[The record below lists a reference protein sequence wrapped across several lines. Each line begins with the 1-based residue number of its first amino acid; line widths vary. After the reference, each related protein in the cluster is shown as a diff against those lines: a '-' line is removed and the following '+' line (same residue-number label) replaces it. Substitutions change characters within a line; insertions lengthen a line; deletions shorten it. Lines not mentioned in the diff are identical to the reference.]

1 MAGIKITN
9 FLGIAPKLSPELL
22 GAQFAQ
28 TAVNLN
34 PYSGDILPYRKS
46 KEAGNTNRGAG
57 VKTIYPLR
65 DPNDAT
71 VNKWLAWLN
80 DVDIAVPTT
89 LDEEEQRIYYTGD
102 GVPKVT
108 DYSLAVTGAGPY
120 PVASYD
126 LGLPLPTT
134 KPSASATAFTEKT
147 TSSVARDG
155 NGIAT
160 YVTSAA
166 HGLEVGSKVNVSQI
180 TYRTGTYTRSGSTV
194 TVTLTSHGYET
205 GVQLFM
211 TFDPWTTAAVTNQNG
226 LVQSGTY
233 TITNTGTNTFTFE
246 DPNNNGTATT
256 ADCFVGLYDFNVVNA
271 EVVTVPDSTT
281 FTVASPG
288 PKTPTV
294 SVTTGK
300 VNLAGVVQSRKYV
313 YTWITPWGEES
324 IPSDPSDAV
333 YVREG
338 QTITV
343 SNLPTAKPSGNN
355 FIRGFKLYRTVVSA
369 SQGTQYFLLKTVYF
383 TNALTFASRTSNVA
397 TVKFQHPHN
406 LLVGSKIKITGT
418 AFGLEL
424 DFVADTY
431 VSGSDTS
438 FNVTDGTVA
447 SVPDKYTITYTS
459 AGSDKANTATSA
471 GTLFWDVTEPG
482 ETTYRYY
489 ESSTF
494 TDDFD
499 VNGLVFILD
508 TLYAD
513 APDANMQGLTMAHNN
528 ILVGFVQ
535 NEVCFSDPGRPWS
548 WPLRYRIVVEHKI
561 VAVAAVGGAIYVLTT
576 EYPYRIYGDTP
587 DKMAATRF
595 DIPMPCTSKRGVVNM
610 GYGVLYPSYGG
621 IALIASDTG
630 TVLATKSIHDRDTWV
645 EACDPSTAIAEFYN
659 NKYFMS
665 HSTGSMLFERDDQI
679 GGVMVTTPIKFN
691 AAYYDARYDKFY
703 YVTADSGELYEW
715 DADGQP
721 LLITEWKSK
730 VFINKEHTN
739 LGAAR
744 VVADFSTDQTEV
756 DAVNAFNAAVVAHN
770 TEMWSLSA
778 ELGTLNG
785 QISYTDPV
793 TSAYTIV
800 DNSIGGSLVNGDVR
814 TQYSL
819 ELIGAYS
826 VNFRLWANK
835 TLVMDAVVTS
845 SDIFRL
851 PTGYKSDT
859 FEVAV
864 SGSARIRAIHLADTP
879 QGLVN
884 V

>member
-9 FLGIAPKLSPELL
+9 FLGIAPKVSPELL

-34 PYSGDILPYRKS
+34 PYSGDLIPYRVS
-46 KEAGNTNRGAG
+46 KEADNTNRGAG
-57 VKTIYPLR
+57 VKTIYPMR

-71 VNKWLAWLN
+71 INKWLSWLN

-147 TSSVARDG
+147 TASVARDG
-155 NGIAT
+155 NGVAT
-160 YVTSAA
+160 IVTSAA
-166 HGLEVGSKVNVSQI
+166 HGLEVGSKVNISQI
-180 TYRTGTYTRSGSTV
+180 SYRVGTYSRPSTSNVV
-194 TVTLTSHGYET
+194 TITFTAHGYET
-205 GVQLFM
+205 GALIYLVFEPF
-211 TFDPWTTAAVTNQNG
+211 TSGGVKEEPTTN
-226 LVQSGTY
+226 TY
-233 TITNTGTNTFTFE
+233 AITNTGANTFTIL
-246 DPNNNGTATT
+246 DTQRSNLASSG
-256 ADCFVGLYDFNVVNA
+256 DVQIGLYDFNAVNA
-271 EVVTVPDSTT
+271 EIVTVPSDTS
-281 FTVASPG
+281 FTIASSG
-288 PKTPTV
+288 PKTSTIT
-294 SVTTGK
+294 VTTGK

-343 SNLPTAKPSGNN
+343 SGLPTAKPSGNN
-355 FIRGFKLYRTVVSA
+355 FVRGFRLYRTVVSS
-369 SQGTQYFLLKTVYF
+369 SQGTQYFLLKTIYF
-383 TNALTFASRTSNVA
+383 SNPLTFAARATNLA

-406 LLVGSKIKITGT
+406 LAVGSKIKITST
-418 AFGLEL
+418 AFGG
-424 DFVADTY
+424 TP
-431 VSGSDTS
+431 DTS

-459 AGSDKANTATSA
+459 AGTDKATTATSA
-471 GTLFWDVTEPG
+471 GTLFWDITEPG
-482 ETTYRYY
+482 KTTYRYY

-494 TDDFD
+494 TDDFK
-499 VNGLVFILD
+499 VNGLVFTLD
-508 TLYAD
+508 SLYAD

-561 VAVAAVGGAIYVLTT
+561 VAVSAVGGSIYVLTT
-576 EYPYRIYGDTP
+576 DYPYRIYGDTP
-587 DKMAATRF
+587 DVMAATRF
-595 DIPMPCTSKRGVVNM
+595 DVPMPCTSKRGVVNM

-630 TVLATKSIHDRDTWV
+630 AVLATKSIHDRDTWV
-645 EACDPSTAIAEFYN
+645 EACDPSTIVAEFYN

-703 YVTADSGELYEW
+703 YVTADSGEIFEW

-721 LLITEWKSK
+721 LLTTEWKSK
-730 VFINKEHTN
+730 VFINKEYTN
-739 LGAAR
+739 IGAAR
-744 VVADFSTDQTEV
+744 VVADFSTDQTEIN
-756 DAVNAFNAAVVAHN
+756 AINAFNAAVVAHN

-778 ELGTLNG
+778 DLGTLNA

-793 TSAYTIV
+793 TTAYTIV

-819 ELIGAYS
+819 EAIGSYE

-835 TLVMDAVVTS
+835 TLVADVVV
-845 SDIFRL
+845 SDSEVFRL

>member
-9 FLGIAPKLSPELL
+9 FLGIAPKLSPELI

-28 TAVNLN
+28 IAVNLN
-34 PYSGDILPYRKS
+34 PYSGDLIPYRVS
-46 KEAGNTNRGAG
+46 KETVNTNRGAG
-57 VKTIYPLR
+57 VKTIYPMR

-71 VNKWLAWLN
+71 VNKWLSWTS

-108 DYSLAVTGAGPY
+108 DYSLAVSGAGPY
-120 PVASYD
+120 PVSAGNYD

-134 KPSASATAFTEKT
+134 IPSASATAFSEKT
-147 TSSVARDG
+147 TSTVARDG
-155 NGIAT
+155 AGIAT
-160 YVTSAA
+160 VVTSVA
-166 HGLEVGSKVNVSQI
+166 HGLEVGSRVNISQLS
-180 TYRTGTYTRSGSTV
+180 YRTATYARANTGVV
-194 TVTLTSHGYET
+194 TVTLASHGYET
-205 GVQLFM
+205 GAQLFM
-211 TFDPWTTAAVTNQNG
+211 SFDGTGASNPPTAA
-226 LVQSGTY
+226 GTY
-233 TITNTGTNTFTFE
+233 PITVTGTGTFTFT
-246 DPNNNGTATT
+246 DTANNTTIAAGTN
-256 ADCFVGLYDFNVVNA
+256 CEIGLYDFNVVNA
-271 EVVTVPDSTT
+271 EIVTVPGSTT
-281 FTVASPG
+281 FTVASAG
-288 PKTPTV
+288 PKTSTITA
-294 SVTTGK
+294 TTGK
-300 VNLAGVVQSRKYV
+300 VNLAGTVQSRKYV

-324 IPSDPSDAV
+324 IPSEPSAAV

-338 QTITV
+338 QTVTV

-355 FIRGFKLYRTVVSA
+355 FVRGFKLYRTVVSS
-369 SQGTQYFLLKTVYF
+369 SQGTQYFLLKTIYF
-383 TNALTFASRTSNVA
+383 SNPLTFAARAANLA

-406 LLVGSKIKITGT
+406 LVVGSKIKITST
-418 AFGLEL
+418 AFGG
-424 DFVADTY
+424 TP
-431 VSGSDTS
+431 DTS
-438 FNVTDGTVA
+438 FDVTDGTVA
-447 SVPDKYTITYTS
+447 SAPDKYTITYTS
-459 AGSDKANTATSA
+459 AGSNKANTATSA

-482 ETTYRYY
+482 KTTYRYY

-494 TDDFD
+494 TDDFK
-499 VNGLVFILD
+499 VGGLVFILD
-508 TLYAD
+508 SLYAD

-561 VAVAAVGGAIYVLTT
+561 VAVAAVGGAIYILTT
-576 EYPYRIYGDTP
+576 DYPYRIYGDTP

-595 DIPMPCTSKRGVVNM
+595 DVPMPCTSKRGVVNM

-621 IALIASDTG
+621 IALIGSDTG
-630 TVLATKSIHDRDTWV
+630 AVLATKSIHDRDTWT
-645 EACDPSTAIAEFYN
+645 EACDPSTIVAEFYN

-703 YVTADSGELYEW
+703 YVTADSGEIYEW

-721 LLITEWKSK
+721 LLATEWKSK
-730 VFINKEHTN
+730 VFINKEYTN
-739 LGAAR
+739 IGAAR
-744 VVADFSTDQTEV
+744 VVADFSTDQTEIN
-756 DAVNAFNAAVVAHN
+756 AINAFNAAVVVHN

-778 ELGTLNG
+778 DLGTLNG
-785 QISYTDPV
+785 QLSYTDPV

-800 DNSIGGSLVNGDVR
+800 DNSIGLSLVNGDVR

-819 ELIGAYS
+819 EAIGAYF

-835 TLVMDAVVTS
+835 VIVADVVI
-845 SDIFRL
+845 SDSEVFRL

>member
-34 PYSGDILPYRKS
+34 PYSGDLIPYRVP
-46 KEAGNTNRGAG
+46 KEVGNTNRGAG
-57 VKTIYPLR
+57 VQTIYPLR

-71 VNKWLAWLN
+71 VNKWLSWTS

-108 DYSLAVTGAGPY
+108 DYSLAVVGAGPY
-120 PVASYD
+120 PVAGGSYD

-147 TSSVARDG
+147 TSTVARDG
-155 NGIAT
+155 NGVAT
-160 YVTSAA
+160 IETSAA
-166 HGLEVGSKVNVSQI
+166 HGLEVGSKVNISQL
-180 TYRTGTYTRSGSTV
+180 TYRTGTYARIQSTV
-194 TVTLTSHGYET
+194 TVTLTGHGYET
-205 GVQLFM
+205 GAQLFM
-211 TFDPWTTAAVTNQNG
+211 TFEPWRDTAVTNQNG
-226 LVQSGTY
+226 LVQSSTY
-233 TITNTGTNTFTFE
+233 AITSTGTNTFTFE
-246 DPNNNGTATT
+246 DPNNNGATT
-256 ADCFVGLYDFNVVNA
+256 GTPDVYVGLYDFNAVNA
-271 EVVTVPDSTT
+271 EVVTIPSATS
-281 FTVASPG
+281 FTIASAG
-288 PKTPTV
+288 PKTSTIT
-294 SVTTGK
+294 VTTGK

-313 YTWITPWGEES
+313 YTWLTPWGEES
-324 IPSDPSDAV
+324 IPSEPSDAV

-343 SNLPTAKPSGNN
+343 SGLPTAKPSGNN
-355 FIRGFKLYRTVVSA
+355 FVRGFRLYRTVVSA
-369 SQGTQYFLLKTVYF
+369 SAGTQYFLLKTIYF
-383 TNALTFASRTSNVA
+383 SNPLTFAARAANLA

-406 LLVGSKIKITGT
+406 LAIGNRIKITGT
-418 AFGLEL
+418 AFGG
-424 DFVADTY
+424 TP
-431 VSGSDTS
+431 DTS

-447 SVPDKYTITYTS
+447 SVVDKYTITYTS
-459 AGSDKANTATSA
+459 AGSNKANTATSA

-494 TDDFD
+494 TDDFN
-499 VNGLVFILD
+499 VNGLVFTLD

-513 APDANMQGLTMAHNN
+513 APDANMQGLVMAHNN

-576 EYPYRIYGDTP
+576 DYPYRIYGDTP
-587 DKMAATRF
+587 DVMTATRF
-595 DIPMPCTSKRGVVNM
+595 DVPMPCTSKRGVVNM

-645 EACDPSTAIAEFYN
+645 EACDPSTIVAEFYN

-665 HSTGSMLFERDDQI
+665 HATGSMVFERDDQI
-679 GGVMVTTPIKFN
+679 GGVMVTIPTKFN
-691 AAYYDARYDKFY
+691 AAYYDARYNKFY

-721 LLITEWKSK
+721 LLATEWKSK
-730 VFINKEHTN
+730 VFVNKEYTN

-744 VVADFSTDQTEV
+744 VVADFSADQAAL
-756 DAVNAFNAAVVAHN
+756 DAVIAFNAVVVVHN

-778 ELGTLNG
+778 QLGTLNG

-793 TSAYTIV
+793 TSVYTVV
-800 DNSIGGSLVNGDVR
+800 DNSIGESLVNGDVR
-814 TQYSL
+814 TQYTL
-819 ELIGAYS
+819 EAVGSYFL
-826 VNFRLWANK
+826 NFKLWANK
-835 TLVMDAVVTS
+835 TLVADVVL
-845 SDIFRL
+845 SDSGIFRL

>member
-9 FLGIAPKLSPELL
+9 FLGIAPKVSPELL

-28 TAVNLN
+28 IAVNLN
-34 PYSGDILPYRKS
+34 PYSGDLIPYRVP
-46 KEAGNTNRGAG
+46 KEAGNTDRGAG

-71 VNKWLAWLN
+71 VNKWLSWTS

-108 DYSLAVTGAGPY
+108 DYNLAVVGAGPY
-120 PVASYD
+120 PVAGGSYD

-147 TSSVARDG
+147 TSTVARDG
-155 NGIAT
+155 NGVAT
-160 YVTSAA
+160 VVTSGA
-166 HGLEVGSKVNVSQI
+166 HGLDVGSRVNISQL
-180 TYRTGTYTRSGSTV
+180 TYRTGTYSRTNSTV
-194 TVTLTSHGYET
+194 TVNLTAHGYET
-205 GVQLFM
+205 GAQLFM
-211 TFDPWTTAAVTNQNG
+211 SFEPFKTSLGTSGSLDG
-226 LVQSGTY
+226 LVQSNTY
-233 TITNTGTNTFTFE
+233 PITVTGVNTFTFE
-246 DPNNNGTATT
+246 DPLNNSTAAT
-256 ADCFVGLYDFNVVNA
+256 ASADVYVGLYDFNVVNA

-288 PKTPTV
+288 PKTSTI

-324 IPSDPSDAV
+324 IPSNPSDAV

-338 QTITV
+338 QTVTV

-406 LLVGSKIKITGT
+406 LAVGNRIKITGT
-418 AFGLEL
+418 AFGG
-424 DFVADTY
+424 TP
-431 VSGSDTS
+431 DTS
-438 FNVTDGTVA
+438 FNITDGTVA
-447 SVPDKYTITYTS
+447 SVVDKYTITYAS
-459 AGSDKANTATSA
+459 SGSNKANTATSA

-482 ETTYRYY
+482 KTTYRYY

-494 TDDFD
+494 TDDFK
-499 VNGLVFILD
+499 VNGLVFTLD
-508 TLYAD
+508 SLYAD
-513 APDANMQGLTMAHNN
+513 PPDANMQGLTMAHNN
-528 ILVGFVQ
+528 IMVGFVQ

-561 VAVAAVGGAIYVLTT
+561 IAVAPVGGAIYVLTT

-587 DKMAATRF
+587 DNMAATRF

-610 GYGVLYPSYGG
+610 GYGVLYPTYGG
-621 IALIASDTG
+621 IALIGPDVG
-630 TVLATKSIHDRDTWV
+630 VVLATKAIHDYDTWV
-645 EACDPSTAIAEFYN
+645 EACDPSTAVAEFYN

-715 DADGQP
+715 DATGQP
-721 LLITEWKSK
+721 LLSTEWKSK
-730 VFINKEHTN
+730 VFVNKDYTN

-744 VVADFSTDQTEV
+744 VVADFSTDQAAL
-756 DAVNAFNAAVVAHN
+756 DAINAFNAAVVAHN

-778 ELGTLNG
+778 QLGPLNG
-785 QISYTDPV
+785 QLSYTDPV

-814 TQYSL
+814 TQYTRAAVGSY
-819 ELIGAYS
+819 E

-835 TLVMDAVVTS
+835 TLVADVVI
-845 SDIFRL
+845 SDSEIFRL

>member
-9 FLGIAPKLSPELL
+9 FLGIAPKLSPELI

-28 TAVNLN
+28 IAVNLN
-34 PYSGDILPYRKS
+34 PYSGDLIPYRVS
-46 KEAGNTNRGAG
+46 KETVNTNRGAG
-57 VKTIYPLR
+57 VKTIYPMR

-71 VNKWLAWLN
+71 VNKWLSWTS

-108 DYSLAVTGAGPY
+108 DYSLAVSGAGPY
-120 PVASYD
+120 PVSAGNYD

-134 KPSASATAFTEKT
+134 IPSASATAFSEKT
-147 TSSVARDG
+147 TSTVARDG
-155 NGIAT
+155 AGIAT
-160 YVTSAA
+160 VVTSVA
-166 HGLEVGSKVNVSQI
+166 HGLEVGSRVNISQLS
-180 TYRTGTYTRSGSTV
+180 YRTATYARANTGVV
-194 TVTLTSHGYET
+194 TVTLASHGYET
-205 GVQLFM
+205 GAQLFM
-211 TFDPWTTAAVTNQNG
+211 SFDGTGASNPPTAA
-226 LVQSGTY
+226 GTY
-233 TITNTGTNTFTFE
+233 PITVATSSTFTFT
-246 DPNNNGTATT
+246 DTANHSTIAAGTN
-256 ADCFVGLYDFNVVNA
+256 CEIGLYDFNVVNA
-271 EVVTVPDSTT
+271 EIVTVPDSTT
-281 FTVASPG
+281 FTVASAG
-288 PKTPTV
+288 PKTSTITA
-294 SVTTGK
+294 TTGK
-300 VNLAGVVQSRKYV
+300 VNLAGTVQSRKYV

-324 IPSDPSDAV
+324 IPSEPSAAV

-338 QTITV
+338 QTVTV

-355 FIRGFKLYRTVVSA
+355 FVRGFKLYRTVVSS

-383 TNALTFASRTSNVA
+383 SNPLTFAARAANLA

-406 LLVGSKIKITGT
+406 LVVGSKIKITST
-418 AFGLEL
+418 AFGG
-424 DFVADTY
+424 TP
-431 VSGSDTS
+431 DTS

-447 SVPDKYTITYTS
+447 SAPDKYTITYTS

-482 ETTYRYY
+482 KTTYRYY

-494 TDDFD
+494 TDDFK
-499 VNGLVFILD
+499 VGGLVFILD
-508 TLYAD
+508 SLYAD

-535 NEVCFSDPGRPWS
+535 NEVCFSEPGRPWS

-561 VAVAAVGGAIYVLTT
+561 VAVAAVGGAIYILTT
-576 EYPYRIYGDTP
+576 DYPYRIYGDTP
-587 DKMAATRF
+587 DVMAATRF
-595 DIPMPCTSKRGVVNM
+595 DVPMPCTSKRGVVNM
-610 GYGVLYPSYGG
+610 GYGVLYPTYGG
-621 IALIASDTG
+621 IALIGSDTG
-630 TVLATKSIHDRDTWV
+630 AVLATKSIHDRDTWT
-645 EACDPSTAIAEFYN
+645 EACDPSTAVAEFYN

-703 YVTADSGELYEW
+703 YVTADSGEIYEW

-721 LLITEWKSK
+721 LLATEWKSK
-730 VFINKEHTN
+730 VFINKEYTN
-739 LGAAR
+739 IGAAR
-744 VVADFSTDQTEV
+744 VVADFSTDQ
-756 DAVNAFNAAVVAHN
+756 DALDAINTFNAAVVVHN

-778 ELGTLNG
+778 DLGTLNG
-785 QISYTDPV
+785 QLSYTDPV

-800 DNSIGGSLVNGDVR
+800 DNSIGLSLINGDVR

-819 ELIGAYS
+819 EAIGAYF

-835 TLVMDAVVTS
+835 VIVADVVI
-845 SDIFRL
+845 SDSEVFRL

>member
-9 FLGIAPKLSPELL
+9 FLGIAPKISPELL
-22 GAQFAQ
+22 GPQFAQ

-34 PYSGDILPYRKS
+34 PYSGDLIPYRAP
-46 KEAGNTNRGAG
+46 KEVGNTNRGAG
-57 VKTIYPLR
+57 VQTIYPMR
-65 DPNDAT
+65 DPDDAT
-71 VNKWLAWLN
+71 INKWLSWLS

-102 GVPKVT
+102 GAPKVT
-108 DYSLAVTGAGPY
+108 DYELAVSGAGPY
-120 PVASYD
+120 PVAAYD

-160 YVTSAA
+160 IVTSAA
-166 HGLEVGSKVNVSQI
+166 HGLEVGSKVNISQLSYRSA
-180 TYRTGTYTRSGSTV
+180 TYARAATGVV
-194 TVTLTSHGYET
+194 TVTLSNHGYET
-205 GVQLFM
+205 GAQLFM
-211 TFDPWTTAAVTNQNG
+211 SFDGTGTSNPPTAA
-226 LVQSGTY
+226 GTY
-233 TITNTGTNTFTFE
+233 PITVTGANTFTFT
-246 DPNNNGTATT
+246 DTLNSTTIAAGTA
-256 ADCFVGLYDFNVVNA
+256 CEIGLYDFNAINA
-271 EVVTVPDSTT
+271 EVVTVVDSTT
-281 FTVASPG
+281 FTIASSG

-324 IPSDPSDAV
+324 IPSEPSDAV

-338 QTITV
+338 QTVTV
-343 SNLPTAKPSGNN
+343 SGLPTAKPSGNN
-355 FIRGFKLYRTVVSA
+355 FIRGFRLYRTVVSSA
-369 SQGTQYFLLKTVYF
+369 QGTQYFLLKTVFF
-383 TNALTFASRTSNVA
+383 TNPLASAARTSNVA
-397 TVKFQHPHN
+397 TVRFQYPHN

-418 AFGLEL
+418 AFG
-424 DFVADTY
+424 
-431 VSGSDTS
+431 GSPDTS
-438 FNVTDGTVA
+438 FDVTDGTVA
-447 SVPDKYTITYTS
+447 SVPDKYTITYAST
-459 AGSDKANTATSA
+459 GSNKADTATSA
-471 GTLFWDVTEPG
+471 GTLFWDITEPG

-494 TDDFD
+494 TDDFN
-499 VNGLVFILD
+499 VNGLIFALD

-513 APDANMQGLTMAHNN
+513 APDENMQGLIMAHNN

-561 VAVAAVGGAIYVLTT
+561 VAVAAVGGAIFVLTT
-576 EYPYRIYGDTP
+576 EYPYRIYGDNPAQMT
-587 DKMAATRF
+587 ATRF
-595 DIPMPCTSKRGVVNM
+595 DVPMPCTSKRGVVNM
-610 GYGVLYPSYGG
+610 GYGVLYPTYGG
-621 IALIASDTG
+621 IALIGPDVGVT
-630 TVLATKSIHDRDTWV
+630 LATKAIHDRDTWV
-645 EACDPSTAIAEFYN
+645 DTCDPSTAVAEFYN

-665 HSTGSMLFERDDQI
+665 HSTGSMMFERDDQI
-679 GGVMVTTPIKFN
+679 GGVMVTIPTKFN
-691 AAYYDARYDKFY
+691 AAFYDARFDKFY
-703 YVTADSGELYEW
+703 YVTADGGELYEW
-715 DADGQP
+715 DADDQP
-721 LLITEWKSK
+721 LLTTEWKSK
-730 VFINKEHTN
+730 VFVNKEYTN

-744 VVADFSTDQTEV
+744 VIADFDTDQSAL
-756 DAVNAFNAAVVAHN
+756 DAVEAFNAAVVAHN
-770 TEMWSLSA
+770 TEVWSLTDQ
-778 ELGTLNG
+778 LGPING
-785 QISYTDPV
+785 QLSYTDPV

-800 DNSIGGSLVNGDVR
+800 DNSIGGSMVNGDVL
-814 TQYSL
+814 TQYTL
-819 ELIGAYS
+819 EPVGSYF

-835 TLVMDAVVTS
+835 LLVADLVI
-845 SDIFRL
+845 SDSNIFRL
-851 PTGYKSDT
+851 PPGYKSDT

>member
-9 FLGIAPKLSPELL
+9 FLGIAPKLSPELI

-34 PYSGDILPYRKS
+34 PYSGDLIPYRTS
-46 KEAGNTNRGAG
+46 KEVDNTNRGAG
-57 VKTIYPLR
+57 VQTIYPMR

-71 VNKWLAWLN
+71 VNKWLSWTS

-108 DYSLAVTGAGPY
+108 DYSLAVSGAGPY
-120 PVASYD
+120 PVSAGSYD

-134 KPSASATAFTEKT
+134 KPSASATAFSEKT
-147 TSSVARDG
+147 TSTVARDG
-155 NGIAT
+155 AGIAT
-160 YVTSAA
+160 VVTSVA
-166 HGLEVGSKVNVSQI
+166 HGLEVGSRVNISQLS
-180 TYRTGTYTRSGSTV
+180 YRTATYARAATGVV
-194 TVTLTSHGYET
+194 TVTLTSHGYES
-205 GVQLFM
+205 GAQLFM
-211 TFDPWTTAAVTNQNG
+211 SFDGTGTANPPTAA
-226 LVQSGTY
+226 GTY
-233 TITNTGTNTFTFE
+233 PITVTGTGTFTFT
-246 DPNNNGTATT
+246 DTVNATT
-256 ADCFVGLYDFNVVNA
+256 IAAGTNCEIGLYDFNVVNA
-271 EVVTVPDSTT
+271 EIVTVPDSTT
-281 FTVASPG
+281 FTVASAG
-288 PKTPTV
+288 PKTSTITA
-294 SVTTGK
+294 TTGK
-300 VNLAGVVQSRKYV
+300 VNLAGTVQSRKYV

-324 IPSDPSDAV
+324 IPSEPSDAV

-338 QTITV
+338 QTVTV
-343 SNLPTAKPSGNN
+343 SGLPTAKPSGNN
-355 FIRGFKLYRTVVSA
+355 FVRGFKLYRTVVSA

-383 TNALTFASRTSNVA
+383 SNPLTFAARTSNVVTA
-397 TVKFQHPHN
+397 KFQFPHN
-406 LLVGSKIKITGT
+406 LVVGSKIKITGT
-418 AFGLEL
+418 AFGG
-424 DFVADTY
+424 TP
-431 VSGSDTS
+431 DTS
-438 FNVTDGTVA
+438 FDVTDGTVA
-447 SVPDKYTITYTS
+447 SAPDKYTITYND

-482 ETTYRYY
+482 KTTYRYY

-494 TDDFD
+494 TDDFK
-499 VNGLVFILD
+499 VSGLVFILD
-508 TLYAD
+508 SLYAD
-513 APDANMQGLTMAHNN
+513 APDGNMQGLIIANNN
-528 ILVGFVQ
+528 IMVGFVQ

-561 VAVAAVGGAIYVLTT
+561 VAVAAVGGAIFVLTT
-576 EYPYRIYGDTP
+576 EYPYRLYGDNPAQMT
-587 DKMAATRF
+587 ATRF

-610 GYGVLYPSYGG
+610 GYGVLYPTYGG
-621 IALIASDTG
+621 IALIGSDTG
-630 TVLATKSIHDRDTWV
+630 VVLATKSIHDRDTWA
-645 EACDPSTAIAEFYN
+645 EACDPSTAVAEFFN

-679 GGVMVTTPIKFN
+679 GGVMVTTPTKFN

-703 YVTADSGELYEW
+703 YVTADSGEIYEW
-715 DADGQP
+715 DAVGQP
-721 LLITEWKSK
+721 LLTTEWKSK
-730 VFINKEHTN
+730 VFINKEYTN
-739 LGAAR
+739 IGAAR
-744 VVADFSTDQTEV
+744 VVADFNTDQ
-756 DAVNAFNAAVVAHN
+756 DAIDAIDEFNADVVTHN

-778 ELGTLNG
+778 DLGTLNG
-785 QISYTDPV
+785 QVSYTDPV
-793 TSAYTIV
+793 TTAYTIV
-800 DNSIGGSLVNGDVR
+800 DNSIGLSLVNGDVR

-819 ELIGAYS
+819 EAIGAYF

-835 TLVMDAVVTS
+835 VLVADVVI
-845 SDIFRL
+845 SDSEVFRL

>member
-9 FLGIAPKLSPELL
+9 FLGIAPKVSPELL

-34 PYSGDILPYRKS
+34 PYSGDLLPYRVP
-46 KEAGNTNRGAG
+46 KEAGNTNRGTG

-65 DPNDAT
+65 DPSDAT
-71 VNKWLAWLN
+71 VNKWLSWTS

-108 DYSLAVTGAGPY
+108 DYSLAITGAGPY

-134 KPSASATAFTEKT
+134 KPSASATTFSEKT
-147 TSSVARDG
+147 TSTVARDG
-155 NGIAT
+155 AGIAT
-160 YVTSAA
+160 VVTSAA
-166 HGLEVGSKVNVSQI
+166 HGLDVGSRVNVSQLS
-180 TYRTGTYTRSGSTV
+180 YRTATYARANTGVV

-205 GVQLFM
+205 GAQLFM
-211 TFDPWTTAAVTNQNG
+211 SFDGTGASNPPTAA
-226 LVQSGTY
+226 GTY
-233 TITNTGTNTFTFE
+233 PITVTGTGTFTFT
-246 DPNNNGTATT
+246 DTSNNTTIAAGTN
-256 ADCFVGLYDFNVVNA
+256 CEIGLYDFNVVNA
-271 EVVTVPDSTT
+271 EVVTVPNSTT
-281 FTVASPG
+281 FTVTSAG
-288 PKTPTV
+288 PKTSTITA
-294 SVTTGK
+294 TTGK
-300 VNLAGVVQSRKYV
+300 INLAGVVQSRKYV

-324 IPSDPSDAV
+324 IPSDPSDTV

-343 SNLPTAKPSGNN
+343 SGLPTAKPSGNN
-355 FIRGFKLYRTVVSA
+355 FVRGIKLYRTVVSQ
-369 SQGTQYFLLKTVYF
+369 SQGTQYFLLKTIYF
-383 TNALTFASRTSNVA
+383 SNPLTFAARSANLA
-397 TVKFQHPHN
+397 EVKFQHPHN
-406 LLVGSKIKITGT
+406 LVVGSKIKITST
-418 AFGLEL
+418 AFGG
-424 DFVADTY
+424 AP
-431 VSGSDTS
+431 DTS
-438 FNVTDGTVA
+438 FNVTDGTVLTA
-447 SVPDKYTITYTS
+447 PDKYTITYTS
-459 AGSDKANTATSA
+459 AGSDKASTATSA
-471 GTLFWDVTEPG
+471 GTLFWDITEPG
-482 ETTYRYY
+482 KTAYVYY

-494 TDDFD
+494 TDNFS
-499 VNGLVFILD
+499 VNGLVFTLD
-508 TLYAD
+508 SLYAD

-587 DKMAATRF
+587 DNMAATRF
-595 DIPMPCTSKRGVVNM
+595 DVPMPCTSKRGVVNM
-610 GYGVLYPSYGG
+610 GYGVFYPSYSG

-630 TVLATKSIHDRDTWV
+630 TAIATKAVHDRDTWV
-645 EACDPSTAIAEFYN
+645 ETCDPSTAVAEFYN

-665 HSTGSMLFERDDQI
+665 HSTGSMMFERDDQI
-679 GGVMVTTPIKFN
+679 GGVMITIPTKFN

-703 YVTADSGELYEW
+703 YMTADSGELYEW

-721 LLITEWKSK
+721 FLTTEWKSK
-730 VFINKEHTN
+730 VFVNKEYTN
-739 LGAAR
+739 IGAAR
-744 VVADFSTDQTEV
+744 VVADFSTDQDTLNTI
-756 DAVNAFNAAVVAHN
+756 NAFNAAVVAHN

-778 ELGTLNG
+778 DLGTLNG

-800 DNSIGGSLVNGDVR
+800 DNTIGESLVNGDVR

-819 ELIGAYS
+819 EAIGAYF

-835 TLVMDAVVTS
+835 TLIADVVI
-845 SDIFRL
+845 SDSEIFRL

-884 V
+884 I

>member
-9 FLGIAPKLSPELL
+9 FLGIAPKLSPELI

-28 TAVNLN
+28 IAVNLN
-34 PYSGDILPYRKS
+34 PYSGDLIPYRVS
-46 KEAGNTNRGAG
+46 KETVNTNRGAG
-57 VKTIYPLR
+57 VKTIYPMR

-71 VNKWLAWLN
+71 VNKWLSWTS

-108 DYSLAVTGAGPY
+108 DYSLAVSGAGPY
-120 PVASYD
+120 PVSAGNYD

-134 KPSASATAFTEKT
+134 IPSASATAFSEKT
-147 TSSVARDG
+147 TSTVARDG
-155 NGIAT
+155 AGIAT
-160 YVTSAA
+160 VVTSVA
-166 HGLEVGSKVNVSQI
+166 HGLEVGSRVNISQLS
-180 TYRTGTYTRSGSTV
+180 YRTATYARANTGVV
-194 TVTLTSHGYET
+194 TVTLASHGYET
-205 GVQLFM
+205 GAQLFM
-211 TFDPWTTAAVTNQNG
+211 SFDGTGASNPPTAA
-226 LVQSGTY
+226 GTY
-233 TITNTGTNTFTFE
+233 PITVATSSTFTFT
-246 DPNNNGTATT
+246 DTANHSTIAAGTN
-256 ADCFVGLYDFNVVNA
+256 CEIGLYDFNVVNA
-271 EVVTVPDSTT
+271 EIVTVPDSTT
-281 FTVASPG
+281 FTVASAG
-288 PKTPTV
+288 PKTSTITA
-294 SVTTGK
+294 TTGK
-300 VNLAGVVQSRKYV
+300 VNLAGTVQSRKYV

-324 IPSDPSDAV
+324 IPSEPSAAV

-338 QTITV
+338 QTVTV
-343 SNLPTAKPSGNN
+343 SGLPTAKPSGNN
-355 FIRGFKLYRTVVSA
+355 FVRGFKLYRTVVSS

-383 TNALTFASRTSNVA
+383 SNPLTFAARAANLA

-406 LLVGSKIKITGT
+406 LVVGSKIKITGT
-418 AFGLEL
+418 AFGGTP
-424 DFVADTY
+424 DA
-431 VSGSDTS
+431 S

-447 SVPDKYTITYTS
+447 SAPDKYTITYTS

-482 ETTYRYY
+482 KTTYRYY

-494 TDDFD
+494 TDDFK
-499 VNGLVFILD
+499 VGGLVFILD
-508 TLYAD
+508 SLYAD

-535 NEVCFSDPGRPWS
+535 NEVCFSEPGRPWS

-561 VAVAAVGGAIYVLTT
+561 VAVAAVGGAIYILTT
-576 EYPYRIYGDTP
+576 DYPYRIYGDTP

-595 DIPMPCTSKRGVVNM
+595 DVPMPCTSKRGVVNM

-621 IALIASDTG
+621 IALIGSDTG
-630 TVLATKSIHDRDTWV
+630 AVLATKSIHDRDTWT
-645 EACDPSTAIAEFYN
+645 EACDPSTIVAEFYN

-703 YVTADSGELYEW
+703 YVTADSGEIYEW

-721 LLITEWKSK
+721 LLATEWKSK
-730 VFINKEHTN
+730 VFINKEYTN
-739 LGAAR
+739 IGAAR
-744 VVADFSTDQTEV
+744 VVADFSTDQ
-756 DAVNAFNAAVVAHN
+756 DALDAINTFNAAVVVHN

-778 ELGTLNG
+778 DLGTLNG
-785 QISYTDPV
+785 QLSYTDPV

-800 DNSIGGSLVNGDVR
+800 DNSIGLSLINGDVR

-819 ELIGAYS
+819 EAIGAYF

-835 TLVMDAVVTS
+835 VIVADVVI
-845 SDIFRL
+845 SDSEIFRL

>member
-9 FLGIAPKLSPELL
+9 FLGIAPKISPELL

-34 PYSGDILPYRKS
+34 PYSGDLIPYRVP

-71 VNKWLAWLN
+71 VNKWLSWTS

-120 PVASYD
+120 PVASYN

-147 TSSVARDG
+147 TASVARDN
-155 NGIAT
+155 NGVAT
-160 YVTSAA
+160 IVTSAA
-166 HGLEVGSKVNVSQI
+166 HALEVGSKVNISQL
-180 TYRTGTYTRSGSTV
+180 TYRTGTYTRTNSTV

-205 GVQLFM
+205 GAQLFM
-211 TFDPWTTAAVTNQNG
+211 SFEPWRLSSDTPGANFNG
-226 LVQSGTY
+226 LVQSNTY
-233 TITNTGTNTFTFE
+233 PITSTGVNTFTFE
-246 DPNNNGTATT
+246 DPVNVGSASS
-256 ADCFVGLYDFNVVNA
+256 AAVYVGLYDFNVVNA
-271 EVVTVPDSTT
+271 EVVTVPNSTT
-281 FTVASPG
+281 FTVASAG
-288 PKTPTV
+288 PKTPTIT
-294 SVTTGK
+294 VTTGK
-300 VNLAGVVQSRKYV
+300 VSLAGVVQSRKYV

-324 IPSDPSDAV
+324 IPSEPSDAV

-343 SNLPTAKPSGNN
+343 SGLPTAKPSGNN
-355 FIRGFKLYRTVVSA
+355 FIRGFRLYRTVVSS

-383 TNALTFASRTSNVA
+383 SNPLTFAARASNVA
-397 TVKFQHPHN
+397 TVKFLYPHN
-406 LLVGSKIKITGT
+406 LAVGGKIKITGT
-418 AFGLEL
+418 AFGG
-424 DFVADTY
+424 TP
-431 VSGSDTS
+431 DTS
-438 FNVTDGTVA
+438 FNVTDGTVVSA
-447 SVPDKYTITYTS
+447 PDKYTITYAST
-459 AGSDKANTATSA
+459 GSTKANTATSA
-471 GTLFWDVTEPG
+471 GTLFWDITEPG
-482 ETTYRYY
+482 KTTYRYY

-494 TDDFD
+494 TDDFK
-499 VNGLVFILD
+499 VNGLVFTLD
-508 TLYAD
+508 SLYAD
-513 APDANMQGLTMAHNN
+513 APDANMQGLIIANNN
-528 ILVGFVQ
+528 IMVGFVQ

-561 VAVAAVGGAIYVLTT
+561 IAVAAVGGSIYVLTT
-576 EYPYRIYGDTP
+576 DYPYRIYGDNPAQMT
-587 DKMAATRF
+587 ATRF
-595 DIPMPCTSKRGVVNM
+595 DVPMPCVSKRGVVNM
-610 GYGVLYPSYGG
+610 GYGVLYPTYGG
-621 IALIASDTG
+621 IAMIGSDTG
-630 TVLATKSIHDRDTWV
+630 VALATKSIHDRDTWV
-645 EACDPSTAIAEFYN
+645 EACDPSTAVAEFYN

-665 HSTGSMLFERDDQI
+665 HSTGSMMFERDDQI
-679 GGVMVTTPIKFN
+679 GGVMVTIPTKFN

-703 YVTADSGELYEW
+703 YTTADSGELYEW

-721 LLITEWKSK
+721 LLSTEWKSK
-730 VFINKEHTN
+730 VFINKDYTN

-744 VVADFSTDQTEV
+744 VIADFSTDQAAL
-756 DAVNAFNAAVVAHN
+756 DAVEEFNAAVLAHN

-778 ELGTLNG
+778 QLGTLNG
-785 QISYTDPV
+785 QLSYTDPV

-800 DNSIGGSLVNGDVR
+800 DNSIGGSLANGDVR
-814 TQYSL
+814 TQYGRDVVGS
-819 ELIGAYS
+819 YF

-835 TLVMDAVVTS
+835 LLVADVVI
-845 SDIFRL
+845 SDSEIFRL

>member
-9 FLGIAPKLSPELL
+9 FLGIAPKVSPELL

-34 PYSGDILPYRKS
+34 PYSGDLIPYRVS
-46 KEAGNTNRGAG
+46 KEADNTNRGAG
-57 VKTIYPLR
+57 VKTIYPMR

-71 VNKWLAWLN
+71 INKWLSWLN

-108 DYSLAVTGAGPY
+108 DYSLAVTGAGLY

-147 TSSVARDG
+147 TASVARDG
-155 NGIAT
+155 SGIAT
-160 YVTSAA
+160 IVTSAA
-166 HGLEVGSKVNVSQI
+166 HGLEVGSKVNISQLS
-180 TYRTGTYTRSGSTV
+180 YRTATYARANTGVV
-194 TVTLTSHGYET
+194 TVTLTAHGYET
-205 GVQLFM
+205 GAQLFM
-211 TFDPWTTAAVTNQNG
+211 SFDGTGASNPPTQA
-226 LVQSGTY
+226 GTY
-233 TITNTGTNTFTFE
+233 PITVASSSTFTFT
-246 DPNNNGTATT
+246 DTVNATT
-256 ADCFVGLYDFNVVNA
+256 IAAGTNCEVGLYDFNAVNA
-271 EVVTVPDSTT
+271 EIVTVPSDTS
-281 FTVASPG
+281 FTIASAG
-288 PKTPTV
+288 PKTSTIT
-294 SVTTGK
+294 VTTGK

-343 SNLPTAKPSGNN
+343 SSLPTAKPSGNN
-355 FIRGFKLYRTVVSA
+355 FVRGFRLYRTVVSA
-369 SQGTQYFLLKTVYF
+369 AQGTQYFLLKTIYF
-383 TNALTFASRTSNVA
+383 SNPLTFAARAANLA
-397 TVKFQHPHN
+397 TVKFQNPHN
-406 LLVGSKIKITGT
+406 LVVSSKIKITST
-418 AFGLEL
+418 AFGGTP
-424 DFVADTY
+424 DA
-431 VSGSDTS
+431 S

-459 AGSDKANTATSA
+459 AGTDKASTATSA
-471 GTLFWDVTEPG
+471 GTLFWNITEPG
-482 ETTYRYY
+482 KTTYRYY

-494 TDDFD
+494 TDDFK
-499 VNGLVFILD
+499 VNGLVFTLD

-561 VAVAAVGGAIYVLTT
+561 VAVSAVGGSIYVLTT
-576 EYPYRIYGDTP
+576 DYPYRIYGDTP
-587 DKMAATRF
+587 DVMAATRF
-595 DIPMPCTSKRGVVNM
+595 DVPMPCTSKRGVVNM

-630 TVLATKSIHDRDTWV
+630 AVLATKSIHDRDTWV
-645 EACDPSTAIAEFYN
+645 EACDPSTIVAEFYN

-679 GGVMVTTPIKFN
+679 GGVMVTTPTKFN

-721 LLITEWKSK
+721 LLATEWKSK
-730 VFINKEHTN
+730 VFINKEYTN
-739 LGAAR
+739 IGAAR
-744 VVADFSTDQTEV
+744 VIADFSTDQTEI
-756 DAVNAFNAAVVAHN
+756 DAINAFNAVVVAHN

-778 ELGTLNG
+778 SLTYPAGGLGALNG

-793 TSAYTIV
+793 TSTYTIV
-800 DNSIGGSLVNGDVR
+800 DNSIGESLLNGDVR

-819 ELIGAYS
+819 EAIGAYE

-835 TLVMDAVVTS
+835 TLVADVVV
-845 SDIFRL
+845 SDSEVFRL

-864 SGSARIRAIHLADTP
+864 GGSARIRAIHLADTP

>member
-34 PYSGDILPYRKS
+34 PYSGDLIPYRVP
-46 KEAGNTNRGAG
+46 KEVGNTNRGAG
-57 VKTIYPLR
+57 VQTIYPLR

-71 VNKWLAWLN
+71 VNKWLSWTS

-108 DYSLAVTGAGPY
+108 DYSLAVVGAGPY
-120 PVASYD
+120 PVAGGSYD

-147 TSSVARDG
+147 TSTVARDG
-155 NGIAT
+155 NGVAT
-160 YVTSAA
+160 IETSAA
-166 HGLEVGSKVNVSQI
+166 HGLEVGSKVNISQL
-180 TYRTGTYTRSGSTV
+180 TYRTGTYARIQSTV
-194 TVTLTSHGYET
+194 TVTLTGHGYET
-205 GVQLFM
+205 GAQLFM
-211 TFDPWTTAAVTNQNG
+211 TFEPWRDTAVTNQNG
-226 LVQSGTY
+226 LVQSSTY
-233 TITNTGTNTFTFE
+233 AITSTGTNTFTFE
-246 DPNNNGTATT
+246 DPNNNGATT
-256 ADCFVGLYDFNVVNA
+256 GTPDVYVGLYDFNAVNA
-271 EVVTVPDSTT
+271 EVVTIPSATS
-281 FTVASPG
+281 FTIASAG
-288 PKTPTV
+288 PKTSTIT
-294 SVTTGK
+294 VTTGK

-313 YTWITPWGEES
+313 YTWLTPWGEES
-324 IPSDPSDAV
+324 IPSEPSDAV

-343 SNLPTAKPSGNN
+343 SGLPTAKPSGNN
-355 FIRGFKLYRTVVSA
+355 FVRGFRLYRTVVSA
-369 SQGTQYFLLKTVYF
+369 SAGTQYFLLKTIYF
-383 TNALTFASRTSNVA
+383 SNPLTFAARAANLA

-406 LLVGSKIKITGT
+406 LAIGNRIKITGT
-418 AFGLEL
+418 AFGG
-424 DFVADTY
+424 TP
-431 VSGSDTS
+431 DTS

-447 SVPDKYTITYTS
+447 SVVDKYTITYTS
-459 AGSDKANTATSA
+459 AGSNKANTATSA

-494 TDDFD
+494 TDDFN
-499 VNGLVFILD
+499 VNGLVFTLD

-513 APDANMQGLTMAHNN
+513 APDANMQGLVMAHNN

-576 EYPYRIYGDTP
+576 DYPYRIYGDTP
-587 DKMAATRF
+587 NVMTATRF
-595 DIPMPCTSKRGVVNM
+595 DVPMPCTSKRGVVNM

-645 EACDPSTAIAEFYN
+645 EACDPSTIVAEFYN

-665 HSTGSMLFERDDQI
+665 HATGSMVFERDDQI
-679 GGVMVTTPIKFN
+679 GGVMVTIPTKFN
-691 AAYYDARYDKFY
+691 AAYYDARYNKFY

-721 LLITEWKSK
+721 LLATEWKSK
-730 VFINKEHTN
+730 VFVNKEYTN

-744 VVADFSTDQTEV
+744 VVADFSADQAAL
-756 DAVNAFNAAVVAHN
+756 DAVIAFNAVVVVHN

-778 ELGTLNG
+778 QLGTLNG

-793 TSAYTIV
+793 TSVYTVV
-800 DNSIGGSLVNGDVR
+800 DNSIGESLVNGDVR
-814 TQYSL
+814 TQYTL
-819 ELIGAYS
+819 EAVGSYFL
-826 VNFRLWANK
+826 NFKLWANK
-835 TLVMDAVVTS
+835 TLVADVVL
-845 SDIFRL
+845 SDSGIFRL

>member
-9 FLGIAPKLSPELL
+9 FLGIAPKLSPELI

-34 PYSGDILPYRKS
+34 PYSGDLIPYRTS

-57 VKTIYPLR
+57 VQTIYPMR

-71 VNKWLAWLN
+71 VNKWLSWTS

-120 PVASYD
+120 PVSAGNYD
-126 LGLPLPTT
+126 LGLPLPTA
-134 KPSASATAFTEKT
+134 KPSASATAFSEKT
-147 TSSVARDG
+147 TSTVARDG
-155 NGIAT
+155 NGVAT
-160 YVTSAA
+160 IVTSVA
-166 HGLEVGSKVNVSQI
+166 HGLEVGSRVNISQL
-180 TYRTGTYTRSGSTV
+180 TYRTGTYTRTSSTV
-194 TVTLTSHGYET
+194 TVTLTGHGYET
-205 GVQLFM
+205 GAQLFM
-211 TFDPWTTAAVTNQNG
+211 SFEPFKTSISATSADGF
-226 LVQSGTY
+226 VQSSTY
-233 TITNTGTNTFTFE
+233 AITNTGANTFTFE
-246 DPNNNGTATT
+246 DPVNNSSTTT
-256 ADCFVGLYDFNVVNA
+256 ASADVYVGLYDFNVVNA
-271 EVVTVPDSTT
+271 EIVTVPDSTT
-281 FTVASPG
+281 FTVASAG
-288 PKTPTV
+288 PKTSTIT
-294 SVTTGK
+294 VTTGK
-300 VNLAGVVQSRKYV
+300 VNLAGTVQSRKYV

-324 IPSDPSDAV
+324 IPSEPSDAV

-338 QTITV
+338 QTVTV
-343 SNLPTAKPSGNN
+343 SGLPTAKPSGNN
-355 FIRGFKLYRTVVSA
+355 FIRGFRLYRTVVSA

-383 TNALTFASRTSNVA
+383 TNAMTFAARTSNVVTA
-397 TVKFQHPHN
+397 KFQHPHN
-406 LLVGSKIKITGT
+406 LVVGSKIKITGT
-418 AFGLEL
+418 AFGG
-424 DFVADTY
+424 TP
-431 VSGSDTS
+431 DTS
-438 FNVTDGTVA
+438 FNVTDGTVVSA
-447 SVPDKYTITYTS
+447 PDKYTITYNA

-482 ETTYRYY
+482 KTTYRYY

-494 TDDFD
+494 TDDFK
-499 VNGLVFILD
+499 VSGLVFILD
-508 TLYAD
+508 SLYAD
-513 APDANMQGLTMAHNN
+513 APDGNMQGLTMAHNN

-576 EYPYRIYGDTP
+576 EYPYRLYGDSP
-587 DKMAATRF
+587 DVMTATRF

-610 GYGVLYPSYGG
+610 GYGVLYPTYGG
-621 IALIASDTG
+621 IALIGPDTG
-630 TVLATKSIHDRDTWV
+630 VALATKSIHDRDTWA
-645 EACDPSTAIAEFYN
+645 EACDPSTAVAEFFN

-679 GGVMVTTPIKFN
+679 GGVMVTTPTKFN

-715 DADGQP
+715 DAVGQP
-721 LLITEWKSK
+721 LLPTEWKSK
-730 VFINKEHTN
+730 VFINKEYTN
-739 LGAAR
+739 IGAAR
-744 VVADFSTDQTEV
+744 VVADFSADQASF
-756 DAVNAFNAAVVAHN
+756 DAIVAFNVAVVAHN

-778 ELGTLNG
+778 QLGTLNG
-785 QISYTDPV
+785 QLSYTDPV

-814 TQYSL
+814 TQYTL
-819 ELIGAYS
+819 EIVGSYEI
-826 VNFRLWANK
+826 NFRLWANK
-835 TLVMDAVVTS
+835 VLVADVVI
-845 SDIFRL
+845 SDSEVFRL

>member
-34 PYSGDILPYRKS
+34 PYSGDLIPYRVP
-46 KEAGNTNRGAG
+46 KEVGNTNRGAG
-57 VKTIYPLR
+57 VQTIYPLR

-71 VNKWLAWLN
+71 VNKWLSWTS

-108 DYSLAVTGAGPY
+108 DYSLAVVGAGPY
-120 PVASYD
+120 PVAGGSYD

-147 TSSVARDG
+147 TSTVARDG
-155 NGIAT
+155 NGVAT
-160 YVTSAA
+160 IETSAA
-166 HGLEVGSKVNVSQI
+166 HGLEVGSKVNISQL
-180 TYRTGTYTRSGSTV
+180 TYRTGTYARIKSTV
-194 TVTLTSHGYET
+194 TVTLTGHGYET
-205 GVQLFM
+205 GAQLFM
-211 TFDPWTTAAVTNQNG
+211 TFEPWRDTAVTGQNG
-226 LVQSGTY
+226 LVQSSTY
-233 TITNTGTNTFTFE
+233 AITSTGTNTFTFE
-246 DPNNNGTATT
+246 DPNNNGATT
-256 ADCFVGLYDFNVVNA
+256 GTPDVYVGLYDFNAVNA
-271 EVVTVPDSTT
+271 EVVTIPSATS
-281 FTVASPG
+281 FTIASAG
-288 PKTPTV
+288 PKTSTIT
-294 SVTTGK
+294 VTTGK

-313 YTWITPWGEES
+313 YTWLTPWGEES
-324 IPSDPSDAV
+324 IPSEPSDAV

-343 SNLPTAKPSGNN
+343 SGLPTAKPSGNN
-355 FIRGFKLYRTVVSA
+355 FVRGFRLYRTVVSA
-369 SQGTQYFLLKTVYF
+369 SAGTQYFLLKTIYF
-383 TNALTFASRTSNVA
+383 SNPLTFAARAANLA

-406 LLVGSKIKITGT
+406 LAIGNRIKITGT
-418 AFGLEL
+418 AFGG
-424 DFVADTY
+424 TP
-431 VSGSDTS
+431 DTS

-447 SVPDKYTITYTS
+447 SVVDKYTITYTS
-459 AGSDKANTATSA
+459 AGSNKANTATSA

-494 TDDFD
+494 TDDFN
-499 VNGLVFILD
+499 VNGLVFTLD

-513 APDANMQGLTMAHNN
+513 APDANMQGLVMAHNN

-576 EYPYRIYGDTP
+576 DYPYRIYGDTP
-587 DKMAATRF
+587 DVMTATRF
-595 DIPMPCTSKRGVVNM
+595 DVPMPCTSKRGVVNM

-645 EACDPSTAIAEFYN
+645 EACDPSTIVAEFYN

-665 HSTGSMLFERDDQI
+665 HATGSMVFERDDQI
-679 GGVMVTTPIKFN
+679 GGVMVTIPTKFN
-691 AAYYDARYDKFY
+691 AAYYDARYNKFY

-721 LLITEWKSK
+721 LLATEWKSK
-730 VFINKEHTN
+730 VFVNKEYTN

-744 VVADFSTDQTEV
+744 VVADFSADQAAL
-756 DAVNAFNAAVVAHN
+756 DAVIAFNAVVVVHN

-778 ELGTLNG
+778 QLGTLNG

-793 TSAYTIV
+793 TSVYTVV
-800 DNSIGGSLVNGDVR
+800 DNSIGESLVNGDVR
-814 TQYSL
+814 TQYTL
-819 ELIGAYS
+819 EVVGSYFL
-826 VNFRLWANK
+826 NFKLWANK
-835 TLVMDAVVTS
+835 TLVADVVL
-845 SDIFRL
+845 SDSGIFRL

>member
-9 FLGIAPKLSPELL
+9 FLGIAPKLSPELI

-28 TAVNLN
+28 IAVNLN
-34 PYSGDILPYRKS
+34 PYSGDLLPYRTS
-46 KEAGNTNRGAG
+46 KEVDNTNRGAG
-57 VKTIYPLR
+57 VKTIYPMR
-65 DPNDAT
+65 DPNNAT
-71 VNKWLAWLN
+71 VNKWLSWTS

-108 DYSLAVTGAGPY
+108 DYSLAVSGAGPY
-120 PVASYD
+120 PVSAGNYD

-147 TSSVARDG
+147 TSTVARDG
-155 NGIAT
+155 NGVAT
-160 YVTSAA
+160 IVTSAA
-166 HGLEVGSKVNVSQI
+166 HGLEVGSRVNVSQL
-180 TYRTGTYTRSGSTV
+180 TYRTGTYTRTNSTV
-194 TVTLTSHGYET
+194 TVTLTGHGYET
-205 GVQLFM
+205 GAQLFM
-211 TFDPWTTAAVTNQNG
+211 SFEPYTTATITNQNG
-226 LVQSGTY
+226 LVQSNTY
-233 TITNTGTNTFTFE
+233 AITNTGANTFTFE
-246 DPNNNGTATT
+246 DPANNGAITGTF
-256 ADCFVGLYDFNVVNA
+256 DVYVGLYDFNVVNA
-271 EVVTVPDSTT
+271 EIATVPDSTT
-281 FTVASPG
+281 FTVASAG
-288 PKTPTV
+288 PKTSTIT
-294 SVTTGK
+294 VTTGK
-300 VNLAGVVQSRKYV
+300 VNLAGTVQSRKYV

-324 IPSDPSDAV
+324 IPSEPSDAV

-338 QTITV
+338 QTVTV
-343 SNLPTAKPSGNN
+343 SGLPTAKPSGNN
-355 FIRGFKLYRTVVSA
+355 FIRGFRLYRTVVSA
-369 SQGTQYFLLKTVYF
+369 SQGTQYFLLKTIYF
-383 TNALTFASRTSNVA
+383 SNPLTFAARAANLA

-406 LLVGSKIKITGT
+406 LVVGSKIKITST
-418 AFGLEL
+418 AFGG
-424 DFVADTY
+424 TP
-431 VSGSDTS
+431 DTS

-447 SVPDKYTITYTS
+447 SAPDKYTITYTS

-482 ETTYRYY
+482 KTTYRYY

-494 TDDFD
+494 TDDFK
-499 VNGLVFILD
+499 VSGLVFILD
-508 TLYAD
+508 SLYAD
-513 APDANMQGLTMAHNN
+513 APDGNMQGLTMAHNS

-561 VAVAAVGGAIYVLTT
+561 VAVAAVGGAIFVLTT
-576 EYPYRIYGDTP
+576 EYPYRIYGDNPAQMT
-587 DKMAATRF
+587 ATRF
-595 DIPMPCTSKRGVVNM
+595 DVPMPCTSKRGVVNM

-621 IALIASDTG
+621 IALIGSDTG
-630 TVLATKSIHDRDTWV
+630 AVLATKSIHDRDTWT
-645 EACDPSTAIAEFYN
+645 EACDPSTTVAEFFN

-679 GGVMVTTPIKFN
+679 GGVMVITPIKFN

-703 YVTADSGELYEW
+703 YVTADSGEIYEW
-715 DADGQP
+715 DAVGQP
-721 LLITEWKSK
+721 LLATEWKSK
-730 VFINKEHTN
+730 VFINKEYTN
-739 LGAAR
+739 IGAAR
-744 VVADFSTDQTEV
+744 VVADFSADQASF
-756 DAVNAFNAAVVAHN
+756 DAIVAFNAVVVTQN

-778 ELGTLNG
+778 DLGTLNG
-785 QISYTDPV
+785 QVSYTDPV
-793 TSAYTIV
+793 TTAYTIV
-800 DNSIGGSLVNGDVR
+800 DNSIGLSLVNGDVR

-819 ELIGAYS
+819 EAIGAYF

-835 TLVMDAVVTS
+835 VIVADVVI
-845 SDIFRL
+845 SDSEVFRL

>member
-34 PYSGDILPYRKS
+34 PYSGDLIPYRAP
-46 KEAGNTNRGAG
+46 KEVGNTNRGAG
-57 VKTIYPLR
+57 VKTIYPMR

-147 TSSVARDG
+147 TASVARDG

-160 YVTSAA
+160 YETSTA
-166 HGLEVGSKVNVSQI
+166 HGLEVGSKVNVSQL

-205 GVQLFM
+205 GVTLFM
-211 TFDPWTTAAVTNQNG
+211 TFDPWTTSAVTGQNG

-233 TITNTGTNTFTFE
+233 AITNTGTNTFTFE
-246 DPNNNGTATT
+246 DPNNNGTATS

-271 EVVTVPDSTT
+271 EVVTVPSTTT
-281 FTVASPG
+281 FTVAAPG

-324 IPSDPSDAV
+324 IPSDPSTAV

-338 QTITV
+338 QTVTV
-343 SNLPTAKPSGNN
+343 SSLPTAKPSGNN
-355 FIRGFKLYRTVVSA
+355 FVRGFKLYRTVVSA

-383 TNALTFASRTSNVA
+383 SNPLTFAARAANLA

-418 AFGLEL
+418 AFG
-424 DFVADTY
+424 
-431 VSGSDTS
+431 GSPDTS

-447 SVPDKYTITYTS
+447 SVPDKFTITYTS

-499 VNGLVFILD
+499 VNGLVFTLD

-513 APDANMQGLTMAHNN
+513 PPDANMQGLTMAHNN

-561 VAVAAVGGAIYVLTT
+561 VAVAAVGGAIFVLTT

-587 DKMAATRF
+587 ANMAATRF
-595 DIPMPCTSKRGVVNM
+595 DVPMPCTSKRGVVNM

-630 TVLATKSIHDRDTWV
+630 TILATKAIHDRDTWV
-645 EACDPSTAIAEFYN
+645 EACDPSTAVAEFFN

-665 HSTGSMLFERDDQI
+665 HSTGSMIFERDDQI
-679 GGVMVTTPIKFN
+679 GGVMVTVPTKFN

-703 YVTADSGELYEW
+703 YVTSDGGELYEW
-715 DADGQP
+715 DADDQP
-721 LLITEWKSK
+721 LLVTEWKSK
-730 VFINKEHTN
+730 VFINKEYTN

-744 VVADFSTDQTEV
+744 VVADFTTDQSEL
-756 DAVNAFNAAVVAHN
+756 DAVNVFNTAVVAHN

-778 ELGTLNG
+778 DLGTLNG

-800 DNSIGGSLVNGDVR
+800 DNSIGGSMVNGDVR
-814 TQYSL
+814 TQYTREVEGS
-819 ELIGAYS
+819 YS

-851 PTGYKSDT
+851 PAGYKSDT

>member
-34 PYSGDILPYRKS
+34 PYSGDLIPYRAP
-46 KEAGNTNRGAG
+46 KEVGNTNRGAG
-57 VKTIYPLR
+57 VKTIYPMR

-147 TSSVARDG
+147 TASVARDG

-160 YVTSAA
+160 YETSTA
-166 HGLEVGSKVNVSQI
+166 HGLEVGSKVNVSQL
-180 TYRTGTYTRSGSTV
+180 TYRTGTYTRTGSTV

-211 TFDPWTTAAVTNQNG
+211 TFDPWTTASVTNQNG

-246 DPNNNGTATT
+246 DPNNNGTATS

-271 EVVTVPDSTT
+271 EVVTVPNTTT
-281 FTVASPG
+281 FTVATPG

-324 IPSDPSDAV
+324 IPSDPSTAV

-338 QTITV
+338 QTVTV
-343 SNLPTAKPSGNN
+343 SSLPTAKPSGNN
-355 FIRGFKLYRTVVSA
+355 FVRGFKLYRTVVSA

-383 TNALTFASRTSNVA
+383 SNPLTFAARAANLA

-418 AFGLEL
+418 AFG
-424 DFVADTY
+424 
-431 VSGSDTS
+431 GSPDTS

-447 SVPDKYTITYTS
+447 SVPDKFTITYTS

-499 VNGLVFILD
+499 VNGLVFTLD

-513 APDANMQGLTMAHNN
+513 PPDANMQGLTMAHNN

-561 VAVAAVGGAIYVLTT
+561 VAVAAVGGAIFVLTT
-576 EYPYRIYGDTP
+576 EYPYRIYGDNPALMT
-587 DKMAATRF
+587 ATRF
-595 DIPMPCTSKRGVVNM
+595 DVPMPCTSKRGVVNM
-610 GYGVLYPSYGG
+610 GYGVLYPTYGG
-621 IALIASDTG
+621 IALIGPDVGVT
-630 TVLATKSIHDRDTWV
+630 LATKAIHDRDTWV
-645 EACDPSTAIAEFYN
+645 EACDPSTAVAEFFN

-665 HSTGSMLFERDDQI
+665 HSTGSMIFERDDQI
-679 GGVMVTTPIKFN
+679 GGVMVTVPTKFN

-703 YVTADSGELYEW
+703 YVTSDGGELYEW
-715 DADGQP
+715 DADDQP
-721 LLITEWKSK
+721 LLVTEWKSK
-730 VFINKEHTN
+730 VFINKEYTN

-744 VVADFSTDQTEV
+744 VVADFTTDQSEL
-756 DAVNAFNAAVVAHN
+756 DAVNAFNTAVVAHN

-778 ELGTLNG
+778 DLGTLNG

-800 DNSIGGSLVNGDVR
+800 DNSIGGSMVNGDVR
-814 TQYSL
+814 TQYTREAEGS
-819 ELIGAYS
+819 YS

>member
-34 PYSGDILPYRKS
+34 PYSGDLIPYRVS
-46 KEAGNTNRGAG
+46 KEVDSTNRGAG
-57 VKTIYPLR
+57 VKTIYPMR
-65 DPNDAT
+65 DPNNAT
-71 VNKWLAWLN
+71 VNKWLSWTS

-134 KPSASATAFTEKT
+134 KPSASATAFTERT
-147 TSSVARDG
+147 TASVARDG
-155 NGIAT
+155 SGVAT
-160 YVTSAA
+160 IVTSAA
-166 HGLEVGSKVNVSQI
+166 HGLEVGSRINISQLS
-180 TYRTGTYTRSGSTV
+180 YRTATYARATTGVV
-194 TVTLTSHGYET
+194 TVTLASHGYET
-205 GVQLFM
+205 GAQIFM
-211 TFDPWTTAAVTNQNG
+211 SFDGTGASNPPTQA
-226 LVQSGTY
+226 GTY
-233 TITNTGTNTFTFE
+233 PITVASSSTFTFT
-246 DPNNNGTATT
+246 DTVNATSIAAGTN
-256 ADCFVGLYDFNVVNA
+256 CEIGLYDFNAVNA
-271 EVVTVPDSTT
+271 EIVTVPNSTT
-281 FTVASPG
+281 FTIASYG
-288 PKTPTV
+288 PKTSTIT
-294 SVTTGK
+294 VTTGK

-343 SNLPTAKPSGNN
+343 SGLPTAKPSGNN
-355 FIRGFKLYRTVVSA
+355 FVRGFRLYRTVVSA
-369 SQGTQYFLLKTVYF
+369 AQGTQYFLLKTIYF
-383 TNALTFASRTSNVA
+383 SNPLTFAARAANLA

-406 LLVGSKIKITGT
+406 LVIGSKIKITST
-418 AFGLEL
+418 AFGG
-424 DFVADTY
+424 TP
-431 VSGSDTS
+431 DTS
-438 FNVTDGTVA
+438 FNVTDGTVS
-447 SVPDKYTITYTS
+447 SVLDKYTITYTS
-459 AGSDKANTATSA
+459 SGSDKANTATSA
-471 GTLFWDVTEPG
+471 GTLFWDITEPG
-482 ETTYRYY
+482 KTTYRYY

-494 TDDFD
+494 TDDFK
-499 VNGLVFILD
+499 VNGLVFTLN

-513 APDANMQGLTMAHNN
+513 APDANMRGLTMAHNN

-561 VAVAAVGGAIYVLTT
+561 VAVSAVGGSIYVLTT
-576 EYPYRIYGDTP
+576 DYPYRIYGDTP
-587 DKMAATRF
+587 DVMAATRF
-595 DIPMPCTSKRGVVNM
+595 DVPMPCTSKRGVVNM

-645 EACDPSTAIAEFYN
+645 EACDPSTIVAEFYN
-659 NKYFMS
+659 SKYFMS

-691 AAYYDARYDKFY
+691 AAYYDAQYDKFY

-721 LLITEWKSK
+721 LLTTEWKSK
-730 VFINKEHTN
+730 VFINKEYTN
-739 LGAAR
+739 IGAAR
-744 VVADFSTDQTEV
+744 VVADFSTDQTEIN
-756 DAVNAFNAAVVAHN
+756 AINAFNAIVIAHN

-778 ELGTLNG
+778 DLGTLNG
-785 QISYTDPV
+785 QVSYTDPV
-793 TSAYTIV
+793 TTSYTIV

-814 TQYSL
+814 TQYPL
-819 ELIGAYS
+819 EAVGSYE

-835 TLVMDAVVTS
+835 TLVANVVV
-845 SDIFRL
+845 SDSEVFRL

-859 FEVAV
+859 FEVAI

>member
-9 FLGIAPKLSPELL
+9 FLGIAPKLSPELI

-28 TAVNLN
+28 IAVNLN
-34 PYSGDILPYRKS
+34 PYSGDLIPYRVS
-46 KEAGNTNRGAG
+46 KETVNTNRGAG
-57 VKTIYPLR
+57 VKTIYPMR

-71 VNKWLAWLN
+71 VNKWLSWTS

-108 DYSLAVTGAGPY
+108 DYSLAVSGAGPY
-120 PVASYD
+120 PVSAGNYD

-134 KPSASATAFTEKT
+134 IPSASATAFTEKT
-147 TSSVARDG
+147 TSTVARDG

-160 YVTSAA
+160 VVTSAA
-166 HGLEVGSKVNVSQI
+166 HGLEVGSRVNVSQL
-180 TYRTGTYTRSGSTV
+180 TYRTGTYTRTASTV
-194 TVTLTSHGYET
+194 TVTLTGHGYET
-205 GVQLFM
+205 GAQLFM
-211 TFDPWTTAAVTNQNG
+211 SFEPYTTAAITNQNG
-226 LVQSGTY
+226 LVQSNTY
-233 TITNTGTNTFTFE
+233 AITNTGANTFTFE
-246 DPNNNGTATT
+246 DPANNGAITGTF
-256 ADCFVGLYDFNVVNA
+256 DVYVGLYDFNVVNA
-271 EVVTVPDSTT
+271 EIVTVPDSTT
-281 FTVASPG
+281 FTVASAG
-288 PKTPTV
+288 PKTSTITA
-294 SVTTGK
+294 TTGK
-300 VNLAGVVQSRKYV
+300 VNLAGTVQSRKYV

-324 IPSDPSDAV
+324 IPSEPSAAV

-338 QTITV
+338 QTVTV

-355 FIRGFKLYRTVVSA
+355 FVRGFKLYRTVVSS
-369 SQGTQYFLLKTVYF
+369 SQGTQYFLLKTIYF
-383 TNALTFASRTSNVA
+383 SNPLTFAARAANLA

-406 LLVGSKIKITGT
+406 LVVGSKIKITST
-418 AFGLEL
+418 AFGG
-424 DFVADTY
+424 TP
-431 VSGSDTS
+431 DTS

-447 SVPDKYTITYTS
+447 SAPDKYTITYTS

-482 ETTYRYY
+482 KTTYRYY

-494 TDDFD
+494 TDDFK
-499 VNGLVFILD
+499 VGGLVFILD
-508 TLYAD
+508 SLYAD

-535 NEVCFSDPGRPWS
+535 NEVCFSEPGRPWS

-561 VAVAAVGGAIYVLTT
+561 VAVAAVGGAIYILTT
-576 EYPYRIYGDTP
+576 DYPYRIYGDTP
-587 DKMAATRF
+587 DVMAATRF
-595 DIPMPCTSKRGVVNM
+595 DVPMPCTSKRGVVNM
-610 GYGVLYPSYGG
+610 GYGVLYPTYGG
-621 IALIASDTG
+621 IALIGSDTG
-630 TVLATKSIHDRDTWV
+630 AVLATKSIHDRDTWT
-645 EACDPSTAIAEFYN
+645 EACDPSTAVAEFYN

-703 YVTADSGELYEW
+703 YVTADSGEIYEW

-721 LLITEWKSK
+721 LLATEWKSK
-730 VFINKEHTN
+730 VFINKEYTN
-739 LGAAR
+739 IGAAR
-744 VVADFSTDQTEV
+744 VVADFSTDQ
-756 DAVNAFNAAVVAHN
+756 DALDAINTFNAAVVVHN

-778 ELGTLNG
+778 DLGTLNG
-785 QISYTDPV
+785 QVSYTDPV

-800 DNSIGGSLVNGDVR
+800 DNSIGLSLVNGDVR

-819 ELIGAYS
+819 EAIGAYF

-835 TLVMDAVVTS
+835 VIVADVVI
-845 SDIFRL
+845 SDSEIFRL

>member
-34 PYSGDILPYRKS
+34 PYSGDLIPYRVP
-46 KEAGNTNRGAG
+46 KEVGNTNRGAG
-57 VKTIYPLR
+57 VQTIYPLR

-71 VNKWLAWLN
+71 VNKWLSWTS

-108 DYSLAVTGAGPY
+108 DYSLAVVGAGPY
-120 PVASYD
+120 PVAGGSYD

-134 KPSASATAFTEKT
+134 KPSASATASTEKT
-147 TSSVARDG
+147 TSTVARDG
-155 NGIAT
+155 NGVAT
-160 YVTSAA
+160 IETSAA
-166 HGLEVGSKVNVSQI
+166 HGLEVGSKVNISQL
-180 TYRTGTYTRSGSTV
+180 TYRTGTYARIKSTV
-194 TVTLTSHGYET
+194 TVTLTGHGYET
-205 GVQLFM
+205 GAQLFM
-211 TFDPWTTAAVTNQNG
+211 TFEPWRDTAVTGQNG
-226 LVQSGTY
+226 LVQSSTY
-233 TITNTGTNTFTFE
+233 AITSTGTNTFTFE
-246 DPNNNGTATT
+246 DPNNNGATT
-256 ADCFVGLYDFNVVNA
+256 GTPDVYVGLYDFNAVNA
-271 EVVTVPDSTT
+271 EVVTIPSATS
-281 FTVASPG
+281 FTIASAG
-288 PKTPTV
+288 PKTSTIT
-294 SVTTGK
+294 VTTGK

-313 YTWITPWGEES
+313 YTWLTPWGEES
-324 IPSDPSDAV
+324 IPSEPSDAV

-343 SNLPTAKPSGNN
+343 SGLPTAKPSGNN
-355 FIRGFKLYRTVVSA
+355 FVRGFRLYRTVVSA
-369 SQGTQYFLLKTVYF
+369 SAGTQYFLLKTIYF
-383 TNALTFASRTSNVA
+383 SNPLTFAARAANLA

-406 LLVGSKIKITGT
+406 LAIGNRIKITGT
-418 AFGLEL
+418 AFGG
-424 DFVADTY
+424 TP
-431 VSGSDTS
+431 DTS

-447 SVPDKYTITYTS
+447 SVVDKYTITYTS
-459 AGSDKANTATSA
+459 AGSNKANTATSA

-494 TDDFD
+494 TDDFN
-499 VNGLVFILD
+499 VNGLVFTLD

-513 APDANMQGLTMAHNN
+513 APDANMQGLVMAHNN

-576 EYPYRIYGDTP
+576 DYPYRIYGDTP
-587 DKMAATRF
+587 DVMTATRF
-595 DIPMPCTSKRGVVNM
+595 DVPMPCTSKRGVVNM

-645 EACDPSTAIAEFYN
+645 EACDPSTIVAEFYN

-665 HSTGSMLFERDDQI
+665 HATGSMVFERDDQI
-679 GGVMVTTPIKFN
+679 GGVMVTIPTKFN
-691 AAYYDARYDKFY
+691 AAYYDARYNKFY

-721 LLITEWKSK
+721 LLATEWKSK
-730 VFINKEHTN
+730 VFVNKEYTN

-744 VVADFSTDQTEV
+744 VVADFSADQAAL
-756 DAVNAFNAAVVAHN
+756 DAVIAFNAVVVVHN
-770 TEMWSLSA
+770 T
-778 ELGTLNG
+778 
-785 QISYTDPV
+785 
-793 TSAYTIV
+793 
-800 DNSIGGSLVNGDVR
+800 
-814 TQYSL
+814 
-819 ELIGAYS
+819 
-826 VNFRLWANK
+826 
-835 TLVMDAVVTS
+835 
-845 SDIFRL
+845 
-851 PTGYKSDT
+851 
-859 FEVAV
+859 
-864 SGSARIRAIHLADTP
+864 
-879 QGLVN
+879 
-884 V
+884 

>member
-9 FLGIAPKLSPELL
+9 FLGIAPKLSPELI

-28 TAVNLN
+28 IAVNLN
-34 PYSGDILPYRKS
+34 PYSGDLIPYRVS
-46 KEAGNTNRGAG
+46 KEIVNTNRGAG
-57 VKTIYPLR
+57 VKTIYPMR

-71 VNKWLAWLN
+71 VNKWLSWTS

-108 DYSLAVTGAGPY
+108 DYSLAVSGAGPY
-120 PVASYD
+120 PVSAGNYD

-134 KPSASATAFTEKT
+134 IPSASATAFTEKT
-147 TSSVARDG
+147 TSTVARDG
-155 NGIAT
+155 AGIAT
-160 YVTSAA
+160 VVTSAA
-166 HGLEVGSKVNVSQI
+166 HGLDVGSRVNVSQLS
-180 TYRTGTYTRSGSTV
+180 YRTATYARAVTGVV

-205 GVQLFM
+205 GAQLFM
-211 TFDPWTTAAVTNQNG
+211 SFDGTGASNPPTAA
-226 LVQSGTY
+226 GTY
-233 TITNTGTNTFTFE
+233 PITVATSSTFTFT
-246 DPNNNGTATT
+246 DTANNTTIAAGTN
-256 ADCFVGLYDFNVVNA
+256 CEIGLYDFNVVNA
-271 EVVTVPDSTT
+271 EIVTVPNSTT
-281 FTVASPG
+281 FTVASAG
-288 PKTPTV
+288 PKTSTITA
-294 SVTTGK
+294 TTGK
-300 VNLAGVVQSRKYV
+300 VNLAGTVQSRKYV

-324 IPSDPSDAV
+324 IPSEPSDAV

-338 QTITV
+338 QTVTV
-343 SNLPTAKPSGNN
+343 SGLPTAKPSGNN
-355 FIRGFKLYRTVVSA
+355 FIRGFRLYRTVVSA

-383 TNALTFASRTSNVA
+383 TNAMTFAARAANLA

-406 LLVGSKIKITGT
+406 LIVGDKIKITST
-418 AFGLEL
+418 AFGG
-424 DFVADTY
+424 TP
-431 VSGSDTS
+431 DTS

-447 SVPDKYTITYTS
+447 SAPDKYTITYTS

-482 ETTYRYY
+482 KTTYRYY

-494 TDDFD
+494 TDDFK
-499 VNGLVFILD
+499 VGGLVFILD
-508 TLYAD
+508 SLYAD

-561 VAVAAVGGAIYVLTT
+561 VAVAAVGGAIFVLTT
-576 EYPYRIYGDTP
+576 EYPYRLYGDNPAQMT
-587 DKMAATRF
+587 ATRF

-621 IALIASDTG
+621 IALIGSDTG
-630 TVLATKSIHDRDTWV
+630 AVLATKSIHDRDTWT
-645 EACDPSTAIAEFYN
+645 EACDPSTIVAEFYN

-703 YVTADSGELYEW
+703 YVTADSGEIYEW

-721 LLITEWKSK
+721 LLATEWKSK
-730 VFINKEHTN
+730 VFINKEYTN
-739 LGAAR
+739 IGAAR
-744 VVADFSTDQTEV
+744 VVADFSTDQ
-756 DAVNAFNAAVVAHN
+756 DALDAINAFNAAVVVHN

-778 ELGTLNG
+778 DLGTLNG
-785 QISYTDPV
+785 QLSYTDPV

-800 DNSIGGSLVNGDVR
+800 DNSIGLSLVNGDVR

-819 ELIGAYS
+819 EAIGAYF

-835 TLVMDAVVTS
+835 VIVADVVI
-845 SDIFRL
+845 SDSEVFRL

>member
-1 MAGIKITN
+1 MAGIKVTN
-9 FLGIAPKLSPELL
+9 FLGIAPKISPELL

-34 PYSGDILPYRKS
+34 PYSGDLIPYRVS
-46 KEAGNTNRGAG
+46 KEVGNTNRGIG
-57 VKTIYPLR
+57 VKTIYPMR

-71 VNKWLAWLN
+71 INKWLAWLA

-108 DYSLAVTGAGPY
+108 DYNLAVSGMGPY

-126 LGLPLPTT
+126 LGLPLPTV
-134 KPSASATAFTEKT
+134 KPSASATAFSEKT
-147 TSSVARDG
+147 TASVARDG
-155 NGIAT
+155 SDIAT
-160 YVTSAA
+160 IVTSAA
-166 HGLEVGSKVNVSQI
+166 HGLEVGSRVNISQLSFRAA
-180 TYRTGTYTRSGSTV
+180 TYARAATGVV
-194 TVTLTSHGYET
+194 TVTLTAHGYET
-205 GVQLFM
+205 GAQLFM
-211 TFDPWTTAAVTNQNG
+211 SFDGTGTANPPTQA
-226 LVQSGTY
+226 GTY
-233 TITNTGTNTFTFE
+233 PITVATSSTFTFT
-246 DPNNNGTATT
+246 DTLNSTTIAAGTA
-256 ADCFVGLYDFNVVNA
+256 CNIGLFDFNASNA
-271 EVVTVPDSTT
+271 EVITVPSSTS
-281 FTVASPG
+281 FTVSSSG
-288 PKTPTV
+288 PKTSTI

-300 VNLAGVVQSRKYV
+300 VNIAGVVQSRKYV

-324 IPSDPSDAV
+324 IPSDPSDAI

-343 SNLPTAKPSGNN
+343 SSLPTAKPSGNN
-355 FIRGFKLYRTVVSA
+355 FVRGFRLYRTVVSS
-369 SQGTQYFLLKTVYF
+369 SQGTQYFLLKTIF
-383 TNALTFASRTSNVA
+383 FSNALTFASRAANVA
-397 TVKFQHPHN
+397 TVTFQHPHN
-406 LLVGSKIKITGT
+406 LAVGNKIKITGT
-418 AFGLEL
+418 AFGG
-424 DFVADTY
+424 TP
-431 VSGSDTS
+431 DTS
-438 FNVTDGTVA
+438 FNVTDGTV
-447 SVPDKYTITYTS
+447 STVPNKYTITYTS

-471 GTLFWDVTEPG
+471 GTLFWDITEPG
-482 ETTYRYY
+482 KTTYRYY

-494 TDDFD
+494 TDDFK
-499 VNGLVFILD
+499 VSGLIFTLD

-513 APDANMQGLTMAHNN
+513 KPDAAMQGLTMAHNN
-528 ILVGFVQ
+528 IMVGFVQ

-576 EYPYRIYGDTP
+576 DYPYRIYGDTP
-587 DKMAATRF
+587 DVMAATRF

-610 GYGVLYPSYGG
+610 GYGVVYPTYGG

-630 TVLATKSIHDRDTWV
+630 AILVTKSIHDRDTWV
-645 EACDPSTAIAEFYN
+645 EACDPSTVVAEFYN
-659 NKYFMS
+659 GKYFMS

-703 YVTADSGELYEW
+703 YVTAESGELYEW

-721 LLITEWKSK
+721 LLTTEWKSK
-730 VFINKEHTN
+730 VFINKEYTN

-744 VVADFSTDQTEV
+744 VVADFTADQG
-756 DAVNAFNAAVVAHN
+756 DIDNVNAFNAAVIAHN
-770 TEMWSLSA
+770 TEMWSLSPQ
-778 ELGTLNG
+778 LGTLNG
-785 QISYTDPV
+785 QLSYVDPV

-800 DNSIGGSLVNGDVR
+800 DNSIGGSMINGDVR

-819 ELIGAYS
+819 EPIGSYF

-835 TLVMDAVVTS
+835 LLVADVVVS
-845 SDIFRL
+845 NSDIFRL
-851 PTGYKSDT
+851 PTGYKTDT
-859 FEVAV
+859 YEFAV